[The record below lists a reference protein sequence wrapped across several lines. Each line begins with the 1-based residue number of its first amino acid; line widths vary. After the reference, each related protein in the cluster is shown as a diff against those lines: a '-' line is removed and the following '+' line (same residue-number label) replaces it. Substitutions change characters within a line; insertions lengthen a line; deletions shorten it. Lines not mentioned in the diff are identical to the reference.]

1 MRPAV
6 AAADPMADYR
16 AHMEPIREAIHHVL
30 EGGRYILGEEVAA
43 FEREFADFLGIGHAV
58 GVGNGTEALHLALRV
73 LGIGAGDSVVTVA
86 HTAVA
91 TVTAIELSGARPLF
105 VDIDPDTYT
114 MDPALLEA
122 AISGE
127 ANARA
132 IIPVHLYG
140 HPANMPAIM
149 EIARRHGLAVI
160 EDCAQC
166 HGALCHGKMT
176 GTWGDLAAF
185 SFYPTKN
192 LGAIGDGGALVTDHR
207 TFAEKATA
215 LRQYGWNNHN
225 ISEWSGGMNTRLDEI
240 QAAILRVKLRSLAQS
255 NRRRGE
261 MAAIYDTLLAS
272 TPLVLPR
279 RPADGS
285 HVFHQYVVRTDNR
298 DGMRAFLKDHGVHT
312 QIHYPVPAHLQPAYR
327 RQATGES
334 VLPVTERTCGE
345 ILSLPVHPGI
355 SRQEVTMV
363 CELLLQWHSATR

>member
-1 MRPAV
+1 
-6 AAADPMADYR
+6 MADYR
-16 AHMEPIREAIHHVL
+16 AHIEPIREAIHHVL

-58 GVGNGTEALHLALRV
+58 GVGSGTDAIHLGLRV
-73 LGIGAGDSVVTVA
+73 LGIGAGDTVVTVA

-91 TVTAIELSGARPLF
+91 TVTAIELSGAEPLF

-122 AISGE
+122 AILSG
-127 ANARA
+127 ANVKAVV
-132 IIPVHLYG
+132 PVHLYG

-166 HGALCHGKMT
+166 HGALCHGRMT

-192 LGAIGDGGALVTDHR
+192 LGAIGDGGALATDNR
-207 TFAEKATA
+207 AFAEKAAA
-215 LRQYGWNNHN
+215 LRQYGWKNGN

-240 QAAILRVKLRSLAQS
+240 QAAILRVKLRALEKS
-255 NRRRGE
+255 NHRRSE
-261 MAAIYDTLLAS
+261 MAGIYDTLLAS
-272 TPLVLPR
+272 TPLVLPCS
-279 RPADGS
+279 PADGS
-285 HVFHQYVVRTDNR
+285 HVFHQYVVRSHNR
-298 DGMRAFLKDHGVHT
+298 DGMRAYLMENGVHT

-327 RQATGES
+327 RLAAGEAA
-334 VLPVTERTCGE
+334 LPVTERTCGE

-355 SRQEVTMV
+355 SRQEATMV
-363 CELLLQWHSATR
+363 CELLLQWHSTTRLPT